1 MIFPAVIAAAFAL
14 GLNLVV
20 IPTILR
26 LAHRFKWYDLPDHR
40 KIHTGLIPRLGGPGM
55 YLSFLCVA
63 LLTPILVTLI
73 TGGTVTVGYTLRFI
87 SLFLGVSLI
96 QAIGLIDDFRPIK
109 ALLKFFLQLLAA
121 IIVTAGGFLI
131 RSVTLPYLGSLGL
144 GLFAYPIT
152 VLWLVGISN
161 AINLIDGMD
170 GLAGGIS
177 AFAALSMGIIAL
189 IQGSTVT
196 SVLCFALFGAIL
208 GFLVFNFPPAKIFM
222 GDSGSLFLG
231 FCLAVFPL
239 VGGISKV
246 SAFGT
251 LLVPVTLLTIPILDI
266 GTSVIRRLRNKV
278 SIIHPDKEHIHHK
291 LLDMGLNQ
299 RQILWVLYG
308 FSLYLSVVAIT
319 SVILPREVNVYLIF
333 VVWVGSLLGYGLLY
347 YVNTRQRS
355 ASTGEE
361 VDKGA
366 EESSARGFPKS
377 G

>member
-87 SLFLGVSLI
+87 ALFLGVSLI

-161 AINLIDGMD
+161 AVNLIDGMD

-266 GTSVIRRLRNKV
+266 STSVIRRLRNKV

>member
-87 SLFLGVSLI
+87 ALFLGVSLI

-109 ALLKFFLQLLAA
+109 ALLKFFLQMLAA

-161 AINLIDGMD
+161 AVNLIDGMD

-266 GTSVIRRLRNKV
+266 STSVIRRLRNKV